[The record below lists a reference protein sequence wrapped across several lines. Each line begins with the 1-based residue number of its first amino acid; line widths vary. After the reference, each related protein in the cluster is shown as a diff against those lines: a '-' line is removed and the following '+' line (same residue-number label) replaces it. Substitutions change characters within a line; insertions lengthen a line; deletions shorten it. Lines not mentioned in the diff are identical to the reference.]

1 MHGKKKSI
9 LAWWEVRR
17 GHVRHH
23 APASALTRIVDVLP
37 PSKVISRSERAA
49 STSSTSLSLLL
60 RWFSDD
66 MMDSLLMWYWKARH
80 SPVNKGAPA
89 TWKPRAG
96 HGKEILA
103 LMAQPMFVT
112 GWWLCCWANATCGRA
127 HAHVLYVL
135 LHCSCFYHGKPKS
148 LQNLTLKTMHNPL
161 WTAQRVKQSV
171 DISVLTIFFLGGA
184 LGADSCSCWG
194 CFCILLQQGAPD
206 HT

>member
-1 MHGKKKSI
+1 MEKKSI
-9 LAWWEVRR
+9 PAWWEARR

-37 PSKVISRSERAA
+37 PSKVISRSESAA
-49 STSSTSLSLLL
+49 STSSTSLSLLF

-89 TWKPRAG
+89 TRKPRAG
-96 HGKEILA
+96 HGKKN
-103 LMAQPMFVT
+103 FGFNGT
-112 GWWLCCWANATCGRA
+112 
-127 HAHVLYVL
+127 AHVCDIL

-148 LQNLTLKTMHNPL
+148 LQNLTLRTMHNPL